1 MLHDTERSCK
11 VKPKAWHVIDF
22 GNGEVLLTVASDRLD
37 KDEVRPEGP
46 EEGREVRK

>member
-1 MLHDTERSCK
+1 MSHATERSCK
-11 VKPKAWHVIDF
+11 VKTGMSIDF
-22 GNGEVLLTVASDRLD
+22 GNGEVLLTVASDRLG